1 MADATVGHIADAD
14 LTVLAGYAQRLAEI
28 VAEDTSSL
36 TEFLEASNGY
46 HRHFVGLGRSP
57 QLTDTYKRL
66 GISALWREAIA
77 EHDWRRKF
85 DITHHAELT
94 AACRDGDVAR
104 AEQEEARARAQAR
117 AAASAAAQADVAVA
131 ESTADRTRLDLD
143 RAARLAT
150 GGLIAQQE
158 LDGARTAQRS
168 AVATLDASRRRL
180 AQAERDLRPVKIQQR
195 TSGGTWRTLAGLA
208 DFAVVQSYLSTAR
221 KWGIDSIDA
230 LTRLFTTGAW
240 LPPAAAPC

>member
-1 MADATVGHIADAD
+1 VADATVGHIADAD

-77 EHDWRRKF
+77 RHDWRHKF

-104 AEQEEARARAQAR
+104 ARQLVIEHTEQ
-117 AAASAAAQADVAVA
+117 V
-131 ESTADRTRLDLD
+131 
-143 RAARLAT
+143 
-150 GGLIAQQE
+150 
-158 LDGARTAQRS
+158 
-168 AVATLDASRRRL
+168 RRL
-180 AQAERDLRPVKIQQR
+180 VRDVIDEA
-195 TSGGTWRTLAGLA
+195 GG
-208 DFAVVQSYLSTAR
+208 
-221 KWGIDSIDA
+221 A
-230 LTRLFTTGAW
+230 L
-240 LPPAAAPC
+240 